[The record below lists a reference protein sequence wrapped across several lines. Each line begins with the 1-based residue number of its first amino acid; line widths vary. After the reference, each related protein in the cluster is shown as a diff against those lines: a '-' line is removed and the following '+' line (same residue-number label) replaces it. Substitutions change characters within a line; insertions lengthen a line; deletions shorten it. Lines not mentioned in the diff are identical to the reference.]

1 MVNNNRQDY
10 YNHKLATKYTNYTV
24 REACELLP
32 FIMNVKDGISRTRAK
47 ELLAHKMV
55 YVDHQ
60 ITTQFNA
67 PLKPGQLV
75 QISKKSNVHEFHH
88 KMVRIVYE
96 DAFIL
101 VVEKQNG
108 ILTSSPGGQ
117 KQETV
122 KSVLDQYVKRQK
134 KGAAVHTV
142 HRLDRETSGLLVFA
156 KSIDVQQTL
165 VNNWQEI
172 VTDRRYIAVCEG
184 EMEKDN
190 GTVSS
195 WLMDNRMF
203 VTYSSPIDNGGKYA
217 VTHYRTLKRANGM
230 SLVELKLDTGR
241 KNQIRVH
248 MQDLKHSVAG
258 DYKYGSTIDPI
269 GRIALHAYQLRFFHP
284 ITHEL
289 LKIELPI
296 PASFKKLMQKE
307 QKS

>member
-1 MVNNNRQDY
+1 MANNKQDY
-10 YNHKLATKYTNYTV
+10 YNSKLATKYTNYTV
-24 REACELLP
+24 REESELLQ
-32 FIMNVKDGISRTRAK
+32 FIMTVKDGISRTRAK

-60 ITTQFNA
+60 IQTQFNA
-67 PLKPGQLV
+67 PLRPGQLV
-75 QISKKSNVHEFHH
+75 QISKKSNIHEFHH
-88 KMVRIVYE
+88 KLIRIVYE
-96 DAFIL
+96 DAFLII
-101 VVEKQNG
+101 VEKQNG
-108 ILTSSPGGQ
+108 ILTSSPTGQ

-142 HRLDRETSGLLVFA
+142 HRLDRETSGLLLFA
-156 KSIDVQQTL
+156 KTIDVQQTL
-165 VNNWQEI
+165 VRNWQDI

-184 EMEKDN
+184 EMEKDY

-203 VTYSSPIDNGGKYA
+203 VTYSSPSDNGGKFA
-217 VTHYRTLKRANGM
+217 VTHYRTLKRANGL

-248 MQDLKHSVAG
+248 MQDLHHSVAG

-269 GRIALHAYQLRFFHP
+269 GRIALHSYQLRFFHP
-284 ITHEL
+284 ITHEQL
-289 LKIELPI
+289 DIKLPV
-296 PASFKKLMQKE
+296 PPLFKKLLD
-307 QKS
+307 